1 MVVEREPDCWTRVLR
16 RSAGW
21 RRKAVVQPEP
31 RPARKWKAVVRRSV
45 SLRSYVWYNC
55 VSSCSIAGYTAVL
68 AKCKKV
74 IARTRRRLLPLLHS
88 IGHGSLVLKP
98 SCC

>member
-45 SLRSYVWYNC
+45 SLMFV
-55 VSSCSIAGYTAVL
+55 
-68 AKCKKV
+68 
-74 IARTRRRLLPLLHS
+74 
-88 IGHGSLVLKP
+88 GSLVYGIAVGARAVLCDIQLHQQNVRK
-98 SCC
+98 